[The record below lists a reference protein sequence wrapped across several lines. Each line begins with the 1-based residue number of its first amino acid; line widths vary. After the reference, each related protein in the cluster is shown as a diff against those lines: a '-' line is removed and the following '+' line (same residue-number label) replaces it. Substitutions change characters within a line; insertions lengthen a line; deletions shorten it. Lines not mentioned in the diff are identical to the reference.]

1 MAMSTIKVKTSGN
14 FNHIRNFCKQITKH
28 YYLSKIDQY
37 AQQGVEALSKAT
49 PKDTGVTANSWSYE
63 IIRSPHSIKIEWK
76 NANTTK
82 EGTPIVLLLQYGH
95 GTREGGYVQG
105 RDFINPSIKPTFDKI
120 EEVVWKEVIK

>member
-1 MAMSTIKVKTSGN
+1 MSAIKVKTSGN
-14 FNHIRNFCKQITKH
+14 FKNLRNFCKQITKH
-28 YYLSKIDQY
+28 YYLNKIEQY
-37 AQQGVEALSKAT
+37 AQQGVEALKSAT

-63 IIRSPHSIKIEWK
+63 IVRTPHSIKIEWK

-105 RDFINPSIKPTFDKI
+105 KDFINPSIKPTFDKI
-120 EEVVWKEVIK
+120 EEVVWKEVIE

>member
-1 MAMSTIKVKTSGN
+1 MSAIRVTTSGN
-14 FNHIRNFCKQITKH
+14 FNNLRNFCKRIQKR
-28 YYLSKIDQY
+28 YYLSKIDKY
-37 AQQGVEALSKAT
+37 AQEGVEALREAT

-63 IIRSPHSIKIEWK
+63 IVRTPHSIKIEWK

-105 RDFINPSIKPTFDKI
+105 KDFINPSIKPTFDKI
-120 EEVVWKEVIK
+120 EEVVWKEVIE